1 MAIRNYTTGKTKIN
15 FSINTCPPK
24 MTNDEYNARCD
35 KFDKFVLDIKTK
47 YQDDLTIKQ
56 IKELGLIL
64 KNIVAPFQFGY
75 LNFSPDEVLKIDT
88 ENAKSMLSTLKAF
101 RDTYQEQ
108 KDSLEQGL

>member
-47 YQDDLTIKQ
+47 
-56 IKELGLIL
+56 
-64 KNIVAPFQFGY
+64 ASY
-75 LNFSPDEVLKIDT
+75 LFFTSPRAIYKVPLV
-88 ENAKSMLSTLKAF
+88 
-101 RDTYQEQ
+101 
-108 KDSLEQGL
+108 

>member
-64 KNIVAPFQFGY
+64 KNIPGKKVDVHNPDY
-75 LNFSPDEVLKIDT
+75 LLKIEIRHDY
-88 ENAKSMLSTLKAF
+88 
-101 RDTYQEQ
+101 TYIYSKEIP
-108 KDSLEQGL
+108 GLGGYPLGVAGKGLLM

>member
-47 YQDDLTIKQ
+47 
-56 IKELGLIL
+56 
-64 KNIVAPFQFGY
+64 
-75 LNFSPDEVLKIDT
+75 
-88 ENAKSMLSTLKAF
+88 
-101 RDTYQEQ
+101 
-108 KDSLEQGL
+108 

>member
-24 MTNDEYNARCD
+24 MTDDEYNARAD
-35 KFDKFVLDIKTK
+35 KWDEFVLNIKAK
-47 YQDDLTIKQ
+47 YQDDLTNKQ
-56 IKELGLIL
+56 IRDLGLVL
-64 KNIVAPFQFGY
+64 KNIVVPFQSGY